1 QVVRELRAGGFHSK
15 TWTSTTGKHYE
26 GQAFNKGTLY
36 KLLNNRV
43 YLGEVFF
50 QGQSY
55 PGEHGAIIDVA
66 IWDKAQAI
74 FSVNGQERSAIN
86 RRQSPSSLRGLV
98 FCRQCR
104 RAMTPS
110 HTRKAG
116 RIYRYYL
123 CTGAAKNGHDA
134 CSMPSIPAG
143 DVEQVILDHLRA
155 LIHSPEMM
163 VRTWQSA
170 NVEAT
175 FKETEVLE
183 TLRSLDTV
191 WDQLFPAEQARLTQ
205 LLVARV
211 EVGKEG
217 IGLSL
222 RTEGLASLVQELR
235 QPLHLQPARKTP

>member
-1 QVVRELRAGGFHSK
+1 MVP
-15 TWTSTTGKHYE
+15 
-26 GQAFNKGTLY
+26 
-36 KLLNNRV
+36 
-43 YLGEVFF
+43 FF

-66 IWDKAQAI
+66 IWDKAQTI

-86 RRQSPSSLRGLV
+86 RRQSPSSLKGLV

-170 NVEAT
+170 NEEAT
-175 FKETEVLE
+175 FKETEVLD

-222 RTEGLASLVQELR
+222 RTEGLTSLVQELR
-235 QPLHLQPARKTP
+235 QPLHLQPMRNAK